1 MPAHLATFWQRL
13 PFVGRLLA
21 TASFALLVAGMV
33 MLFVS
38 ARQEARD
45 ARSDLETELARELEM
60 LPAALAEVAVI
71 GDFASLQQQLDRYV
85 VRPSVA
91 SVQFIDTSGKTLESS
106 DKPLPAIAP
115 DWFFKRLGFDNIS
128 GKAMVTVGGRGYG
141 TIAITLTAQG
151 MANRAWQRLLDH
163 LAILLLAVGLDFI
176 GIWLV
181 LRNGLAPLK
190 RIENGAEAIVGGALD
205 TRLTVEGSPELR
217 CLISA
222 FNRMAAATQGAQDH
236 QRMAN
241 AELQRFAE
249 VTAHHLQEP
258 ARRMASYAERL
269 TMQLAGRIEDPD
281 ARMSLDFIGQQARRM
296 KNLLSDIE
304 RYLVADQPRGKIEKP
319 DVRKIVAR
327 ILELQASR
335 IAESGIA
342 VSLSELPSARIDTP
356 RLADL
361 FEAALNNAIDHAC
374 GKAPELPAGQIVI
387 DGERHGSF
395 VRYRVSD
402 NGPGIEAQYRE
413 RVFRVFER
421 LTAGGEA
428 SSTGIGLSI
437 VRRIAE
443 SCDGRAWIE
452 ETPGGGC
459 RLLFEL
465 PAEETSEY

>member
-1 MPAHLATFWQRL
+1 MPDYLATFWRRL
-13 PFVGRLLA
+13 PFAGRLLA
-21 TASFALLVAGMV
+21 TASFALLVAGMA

-45 ARSDLETELARELEM
+45 AQSDMNTELAQELEM

-91 SVQFIDTSGKTLESS
+91 SARFIDISGKALESS
-106 DKPLPAIAP
+106 DKPLSAVAP

-128 GKAMVTVGGRGYG
+128 GKATVTVGSRDYG
-141 TIAITLTAQG
+141 TVAITLTAQG

-163 LAILLLAVGLDFI
+163 LAILLLAVSLDFI

-190 RIENGAEAIVGGALD
+190 RIEDGAEAIVGGALD

-222 FNRMAAATQGAQDH
+222 FNRMAAATQAAQDH

-269 TMQLAGRIEDPD
+269 TTQLAGRIEDPD
-281 ARMSLDFIGQQARRM
+281 TRMSLNFIGQQARRM

-304 RYLVADQPRGKIEKP
+304 RYLVADQPRGKIEKS

-342 VSLSELPSARIDTP
+342 VSLGELPPARIDTP
-356 RLADL
+356 RLTDL
-361 FEAALNNAIDHAC
+361 FEAALNNAIDHAH
-374 GKAPELPAGQIVI
+374 GKAPGLPAGQIVI
-387 DGERHGSF
+387 DGERHASF

-421 LTAGGEA
+421 LTTGGEA

-465 PAEETSEY
+465 PAEETREY